1 MTSPLRYPGGKT
13 RACKKLDAILQEHFD
28 LTGLTRVIS
37 PFVGGGS
44 FELWMNTHHHMRVV
58 ANDKFTPLYSF
69 WSEVQS
75 HKSDLIEMISQNRRV
90 TKEKFHEFRGRIMN
104 CQDPVEQA
112 MMYFVIN
119 RCSFSGATLSG
130 GFSEASSV
138 GRFTDSSVDRVA
150 RLDLGSFEFHNQ
162 DFKEFLRGVNP
173 GATDLVFLDPPY
185 YLEKGNKLYG
195 KNGDMHEDFDHEG
208 LREALRGV
216 PTWMMTYNDCDYIR
230 QLYSDCI
237 IVDIDWAYGMNA
249 TKKSSEIVIVHK

>member
-13 RACKKLDAILQEHFD
+13 RACKKLDAIMQNHFD
-28 LTGLTRVIS
+28 VGSMTSFAS
-37 PFVGGGS
+37 PFFGGGS
-44 FELWMNTHHHMRVV
+44 FELFVV
-58 ANDKFTPLYSF
+58 SKYNLHAIVNDKFTPLYTF
-69 WSEVQS
+69 WSQVKDNRSDLVQS
-75 HKSDLIEMISQNRRV
+75 ISQNRHV
-90 TKEKFHEFRGRIMN
+90 TKEKFREFREKIMG
-104 CQDPVEQA
+104 CDVPLEQA

-138 GRFTDSSVDRVA
+138 GRFTDSSVDRVE
-150 RLDLGSFEFHNQ
+150 RLDLRSFEFRNQ

-208 LREALRGV
+208 LRAALRGV

-230 QLYSDCI
+230 QLYSDCT